1 MTSVSDGDLVN
12 ARDAWSSNEWD
23 AHFTKIGVRAASGAR
38 FDTGGKNHVLKRSL
52 LDARDGR
59 CWLQGSA
66 ACKSRPLLARDAQI
80 DHVVPQKASLSELR
94 AALDSSRV
102 QREYFDVHDPG
113 NLAIICGPCNQ
124 EKSNWYPAK
133 EMPIWT
139 IRRERIENERG
150 KVISAYNAW
159 YRDSKLDE
167 ATLRLLENV
176 QFSGRIT
183 KDVFADLIASML
195 ENLARQTG
203 INEALGKLQEVV
215 IETSEYRFSVQ
226 PSEGVVE
233 YFAEMLAEMQEDD
246 RRHGI

>member
-1 MTSVSDGDLVN
+1 M
-12 ARDAWSSNEWD
+12 
-23 AHFTKIGVRAASGAR
+23 
-38 FDTGGKNHVLKRSL
+38 
-52 LDARDGR
+52 
-59 CWLQGSA
+59 
-66 ACKSRPLLARDAQI
+66 
-80 DHVVPQKASLSELR
+80 
-94 AALDSSRV
+94 
-102 QREYFDVHDPG
+102 HDPG